1 MLQPVAH
8 ASGGGVAEGGRA
20 PPPPQ
25 DLHAVLRADDVVG
38 PDPALRSDVS
48 LPVWAIGVAAALAAV
63 VLGLVL
69 WRRARTRS
77 RGPVRI
83 SARAAAQDT
92 LLSAALGR
100 TRDAF
105 KAVFARPV
113 LDAETW
119 DALEEALLRAD
130 VGAASAQV
138 LLGELR
144 AQLQPGAT
152 PEQARERLKEIVAG
166 KLEGLPTAMNPRPE
180 SGPYVVLV
188 VGVNGSG
195 KTTTIGKLAAC
206 WQKEGRSVL
215 LGAGDTF
222 RAGAIDQ
229 LKVWGDRAG
238 VPVIAHQEG
247 ADPAA
252 VIHDAVSAGLARGA
266 DTILCDTAGRLQVQ
280 KALMDELAKV
290 RRVAGKIVS
299 GAPHE
304 VILVLDATIGQNAL
318 SQAKLFKD
326 VAGVTGIA
334 LTKLDGTAK
343 GGVVLAVAMEHGLPV
358 KWVGLGEKAEDLR
371 PFDARGFAEAL
382 FARAE

>member
-1 MLQPVAH
+1 MGTPFGSV
-8 ASGGGVAEGGRA
+8 GVAVA
-20 PPPPQ
+20 
-25 DLHAVLRADDVVG
+25 LVV
-38 PDPALRSDVS
+38 V
-48 LPVWAIGVAAALAAV
+48 ALAV
-63 VLGLVL
+63 VL
-69 WRRARTRS
+69 WRRLRARPT
-77 RGPVRI
+77 GPVRI

-92 LLSAALGR
+92 LLAAALSR

-105 KAVFARPV
+105 KAVFSRPV
-113 LDAETW
+113 LDADTW

-130 VGAASAQV
+130 VGANSAQV

-152 PEQARERLKEIVAG
+152 PEQARERLKAIVAD
-166 KLEGLPTAMNPRPE
+166 KLEALPTAMNPRPE

-195 KTTTIGKLAAC
+195 KTTTIGKLASR
-206 WQKEGRSVL
+206 WQKEGRTVL

-222 RAGAIDQ
+222 RAGAIEQ
-229 LKVWGDRAG
+229 LKVWGERAG

-252 VIHDAVSAGLARGA
+252 VIHDALSAGVARGA
-266 DTILCDTAGRLQVQ
+266 DTVVCDTAGRLQVQ

-290 RRVAGKIVS
+290 RRVAGKIVV

-318 SQAKLFKD
+318 SQAKLFKEA
-326 VAGVTGIA
+326 AGVTGII

-343 GGVVLAVAMEHGLPV
+343 GGVVLAVAMEYGLAV

-371 PFDARGFAEAL
+371 PFDARAFAEAL